1 MNGELK
7 CPLCPFTCGAAIT
20 LFGHAKKEH
29 PDSYDT
35 IYPLIRKVAADE
47 LAARRLAVLAA
58 AATGKIHPK
67 LEGIFH
73 HCPCTESYAWHVQQ
87 VKSAAGRA

>member
-35 IYPLIRKVAADE
+35 IYPLIRRAASSS
-47 LAARRLAVLAA
+47 